1 MRNTIFYGLCL
12 GMGLFGITSS
22 YSDSGVIEEVVIT
35 SSILG
40 ETFSESNSVVELV
53 EKDILS
59 VSATENIGSTLES
72 HSGISSRD
80 FGAAV
85 GQPVIRGMSGDRVK
99 ILSDGIVT
107 RDVSGIGEDHVSDVD
122 LTNIEQIEVIRGPAS
137 LLYTNGSMG
146 GIVNVV
152 TNTIPT
158 KDLTD
163 REILVAIESQSVSDG
178 SAVKL
183 GYEENIGGFNFTLNV
198 SDSDHENFDV
208 PVGAI
213 LHDEDE
219 EHHGDEE
226 TGFLPN
232 SDRETLSYRLGVSKV
247 GDWGHVGL
255 SVGKIENMYGVPFH
269 VDAHSED
276 GHDDHAG
283 EDHSDDHAGEDHS
296 DDHDDDHAG
305 MDHDDDHDDDHAGDD
320 HGDEHEGERI
330 FSTTDSEVFNLSGSF
345 NLDAGILKKV
355 DYFFSDSSYSH
366 TEGHAEDDH
375 GGEHAGEDHGDEH
388 AGEDHGDEHAGDDHG
403 DEDGHDAHGHGEP
416 TTFSNDAQEYGAVFD
431 FSGEKTTQKISIG
444 AVTEDIAII
453 GSEAFMMP
461 STVDE
466 FTFGYYLGREIGPF
480 SLGLALRYDQIDKA
494 GSVAEA
500 HHDDDHADE
509 EHAGEDHAEE
519 EHTGEEHGDEHE
531 VEITDY
537 ARDFNNSSIA
547 LSLATNLNDSIDL
560 ALNYAT
566 FERAPAEV
574 ELFMNG
580 PHLAVGRYEEGDPSM
595 QAEQASNID
604 LSLNYEK
611 DGLFASLSFFQND
624 IDNYIYLEDDPLGTM
639 EEGLLKAAYK
649 QNDAEFDG
657 YELEFGRG
665 FSLTKGYLVLSF
677 ARDSVSGNFDDGS
690 NVPRMVPERNM
701 FKLKYTGEDFSA
713 AFMLRD
719 VEEQTSIAAGETATE
734 GFQMLDINVSKTV
747 ELASGSSV
755 QVAVF
760 GKNLLDESARN
771 HSSLVKNE
779 VPLPGRNIGI
789 KLNLTF

>member
-12 GMGLFGITSS
+12 GMGLLGITSS
-22 YSDSGVIEEVVIT
+22 YSDSGVIEEIVIT

-40 ETFSESNSVVELV
+40 ETFSESSSVVELV
-53 EKDILS
+53 EKDTLS
-59 VSATENIGSTLES
+59 VSATQNIGSTLES
-72 HSGISSRD
+72 YPGISSRD

-99 ILSDGIVT
+99 ILFDGLVT

-122 LTNIEQIEVIRGPAS
+122 LTNAEQIEVIRGPAS

-152 TNTIPT
+152 TNTIPE

-163 REILVAIESQSVSDG
+163 REVFVAIESQSVSDG
-178 SAVKL
+178 RTLKL
-183 GYEENIGGFNFTLNV
+183 GYEENIAGLNFTLNV

-232 SDRETLSYRLGVSKV
+232 SDREALSYRLGVSKV

-283 EDHSDDHAGEDHS
+283 EDHSDDH
-296 DDHDDDHAG
+296 DDDHAG

-320 HGDEHEGERI
+320 HADEHEGERI
-330 FSTTDSEVFNLSGSF
+330 FSTTDSEVLNLSGSY

-355 DYFFSDSSYSH
+355 DYFYSDSSYSH
-366 TEGHAEDDH
+366 TEGHAEEDDH
-375 GGEHAGEDHGDEH
+375 GDAHAGEDHG
-388 AGEDHGDEHAGDDHG
+388 G
-403 DEDGHDAHGHGEP
+403 EDGHDAHGHGEP

-431 FSGEKTTQKISIG
+431 FSTEETTQKISIS

-461 STVDE
+461 SSVDE
-466 FTFGYYLGREIGPF
+466 FTFGYYLGREIGLF
-480 SLGLALRYDQIDKA
+480 SLGLALRYDQIDKV

-509 EHAGEDHAEE
+509 EHVDGEHA
-519 EHTGEEHGDEHE
+519 GEEHGDEDE

-537 ARDFNNSSIA
+537 VRDFNNSSIA
-547 LSLATNLNDSIDL
+547 LSLETKLNDSIDL

-580 PHLAVGRYEEGDPSM
+580 PHLAVGRYEEGNPSM
-595 QAEQASNID
+595 QEEQASNID
-604 LSLNYEK
+604 LSLSYEN

-639 EEGLLKAAYK
+639 EEGLLKANYK
-649 QNDAEFDG
+649 QNNVEFDG
-657 YELEFGRG
+657 YELEFGKG

-701 FKLKYTGEDFSA
+701 FKLNYTGEDFSA
-713 AFMLRD
+713 AFILKD
-719 VEEQTSIAAGETATE
+719 VEEQTSIAAGEAATE
-734 GFQMLDINVSKTV
+734 GFLMLDINVSKTV
-747 ELASGSSV
+747 ELVSGSSV
-755 QVAVF
+755 QFAVF
-760 GKNLLDESARN
+760 GKNLLDEAARN
-771 HSSLVKNE
+771 HSSFVKNE
-779 VPLPGRNIGI
+779 VPLPGRNIGV

>member
-1 MRNTIFYGLCL
+1 MKTISFYGLCL
-12 GMGLFGITSS
+12 GIGLFGVTSS
-22 YSDSGVIEEVVIT
+22 YSDSRMIEEVVIT

-40 ETFSESNSVVELV
+40 ETFSESNSVVELI
-53 EKDILS
+53 EKDSLS

-72 HSGISSRD
+72 YPGVSSRD

-99 ILSDGIVT
+99 ILSDGLVT

-122 LTNIEQIEVIRGPAS
+122 LTNVEQIEVIRGPAS
-137 LLYTNGSMG
+137 LLYANGSMG

-178 SAVKL
+178 SMVKL
-183 GYEENIGGFNFTLNV
+183 GYEENIGGLNFTLNV
-198 SDSDHENFDV
+198 ANSDHENFDV

-283 EDHSDDHAGEDHS
+283 VDHDVTHGGMEDD

-305 MDHDDDHDDDHAGDD
+305 MDHDDDHDDDHTEDDHGDD

-345 NLDAGILKKV
+345 NLDVGILKKV

-366 TEGHAEDDH
+366 TEGHAEEDDH
-375 GGEHAGEDHGDEH
+375 GDGDAG
-388 AGEDHGDEHAGDDHG
+388 ADHG
-403 DEDGHDAHGHGEP
+403 DEDGHDEHGHGEP

-431 FSGEKTTQKISIG
+431 FSGERTTQKITIG
-444 AVTEDIAII
+444 TVSEDIAII

-461 STVDE
+461 SNVDE
-466 FTFGYYLGREIGPF
+466 VTFGYYLGREIGPF
-480 SLGLALRYDQIDKA
+480 SLGFALRYDQIDKV

-500 HHDDDHADE
+500 HHDDDHAGMDQ
-509 EHAGEDHAEE
+509 DDD
-519 EHTGEEHGDEHE
+519 HTGDDHGDEHE
-531 VEITDY
+531 VEVTDY

-547 LSLATNLNDSIDL
+547 LSLGTKLNDSIDL
-560 ALNYAT
+560 ALNFST

-611 DGLFASLSFFQND
+611 DGLFASLSIFQND
-624 IDNYIYLEDDPLGTM
+624 IDNYIYLEDDPLGTI

-649 QNDAEFDG
+649 QNDSEFDG
-657 YELEFGRG
+657 YELEFGKG

-713 AFMLRD
+713 ALMLKD
-719 VEEQTSIAAGETATE
+719 VEEQTSIAAGEAATE
-734 GFQMLDINVSKTV
+734 GFQMLDINVAKTV

-760 GKNLLDESARN
+760 GKNLLDEAARN
-771 HSSLVKNE
+771 HSSFVKNE
-779 VPLPGRNIGI
+779 VPLPGRNIGV

>member
-1 MRNTIFYGLCL
+1 MRNTIFYGLCI
-12 GMGLFGITSS
+12 GVGLFGINSS
-22 YSDSGVIEEVVIT
+22 YSDSQMIEEVVIT

-40 ETFSESNSVVELV
+40 ETFSEANSVVQV
-53 EKDILS
+53 IEKDVLT
-59 VSATENIGSTLES
+59 VSASESIGSTLDS
-72 HSGISSRD
+72 YPGISSRD

-99 ILSDGIVT
+99 ILSDGLVT

-122 LTNIEQIEVIRGPAS
+122 LTNAEQIEVIRGPAS
-137 LLYTNGSMG
+137 LLYTNGSIG

-152 TNTIPT
+152 TNTIPK
-158 KDLTD
+158 KDLTN
-163 REILVAIESQSVSDG
+163 REIRLAIESQSASDG
-178 SAVKL
+178 SAVKF
-183 GYEENIGGFNFTLNV
+183 GYEENIGGLNV
-198 SDSDHENFDV
+198 TMDVADSDHENFYV

-213 LHDEDE
+213 IHDEDE

-226 TGFLPN
+226 SGFLPN
-232 SDRETLSYRLGVSKV
+232 SDLETLSYRLGVSKV
-247 GDWGHVGL
+247 GDWGHFGL

-283 EDHSDDHAGEDHS
+283 MDHDDDHTGM
-296 DDHDDDHAG
+296 DHDDDHAG
-305 MDHDDDHDDDHAGDD
+305 MDHDDDHAGDD

-330 FSTTDSEVFNLSGSF
+330 FSTTDSEVFNLSGSL
-345 NLDAGILKKV
+345 NLDAGILNTV
-355 DYFFSDSSYSH
+355 DYFFRDSSYSH
-366 TEGHAEDDH
+366 TEDHAEEDDH
-375 GGEHAGEDHGDEH
+375 GDGHAGEDHVDEH
-388 AGEDHGDEHAGDDHG
+388 AGEDHGDEG
-403 DEDGHDAHGHGEP
+403 GHDAHGHGEL
-416 TTFSNDAQEYGAVFD
+416 TTFSNDAREYGAVID
-431 FSGEKTTQKISIG
+431 FSGEETTQKITIG

-461 STVDE
+461 SSVDE
-466 FTFGYYLGREIGPF
+466 FSFGYYLGREIGPF
-480 SLGLALRYDQIDKA
+480 SLGLALRYDQIDKL

-500 HHDDDHADE
+500 HHDDDHANE

-519 EHTGEEHGDEHE
+519 DHAGEEHAGEEHVDEHE

-537 ARDFNNSSIA
+537 ARDFNNSNIA
-547 LSLATNLNDSIDL
+547 LSLGTKLNDSIDL
-560 ALNYAT
+560 ALNYVT

-580 PHLAVGRYEEGDPSM
+580 PHLAVGRYEEGNPSM

-604 LSLNYEK
+604 LALNYEK

-624 IDNYIYLEDDPLGTM
+624 IDNYIYLEDDPLGTV
-639 EEGLLKAAYK
+639 EEGLLKATY
-649 QNDAEFDG
+649 QQHDAEFDG
-657 YELEFGRG
+657 YELEFGKG

-713 AFMLRD
+713 AFTLKD
-719 VEEQTSIAAGETATE
+719 VEEQTSIAVGETATE
-734 GFQMLDINVSKTV
+734 GFQMLDINVSKTL

-755 QVAVF
+755 QFAVF
-760 GKNLLDESARN
+760 GKNLLDEAARN
-771 HSSLVKNE
+771 HSSFVKNE
-779 VPLPGRNIGI
+779 VPLPGRNIGV
-789 KLNLTF
+789 KLNLIF

>member
-1 MRNTIFYGLCL
+1 MRNTIFYGLCI
-12 GMGLFGITSS
+12 GVGLFGINSS
-22 YSDSGVIEEVVIT
+22 YSDSQMIEEVVIT

-40 ETFSESNSVVELV
+40 ETFSEANSVVQV
-53 EKDILS
+53 IEKDVLT
-59 VSATENIGSTLES
+59 VSASESIGSTLDS
-72 HSGISSRD
+72 YPGISSRD

-99 ILSDGIVT
+99 ILSDGLVT

-122 LTNIEQIEVIRGPAS
+122 LTNVEQIEVILGPAS
-137 LLYTNGSMG
+137 LLYTNGSIG

-152 TNTIPT
+152 TNTIPK
-158 KDLTD
+158 KDLTN
-163 REILVAIESQSVSDG
+163 REIRLAIESQSASDG
-178 SAVKL
+178 SAVKF
-183 GYEENIGGFNFTLNV
+183 GYEEHIGGLNV
-198 SDSDHENFDV
+198 TMDVADSDHENFYV

-213 LHDEDE
+213 IHDEDE

-226 TGFLPN
+226 SGFLPN
-232 SDRETLSYRLGVSKV
+232 SDLETLSYRLGVSKV
-247 GDWGHVGL
+247 GDWGHFGL

-283 EDHSDDHAGEDHS
+283 M
-296 DDHDDDHAG
+296 DHDDDHAG
-305 MDHDDDHDDDHAGDD
+305 MDHDDDHAGMDHDDDHAGDD

-345 NLDAGILKKV
+345 NVDADILKKV

-366 TEGHAEDDH
+366 TESHAEEDDH
-375 GGEHAGEDHGDEH
+375 GDGDAG
-388 AGEDHGDEHAGDDHG
+388 ADHG
-403 DEDGHDAHGHGEP
+403 DEDGHDEHGHGEP

-431 FSGEKTTQKISIG
+431 FSGERTTQKISIG
-444 AVTEDIAII
+444 AVTEDIVII

-461 STVDE
+461 SNVDE

-480 SLGLALRYDQIDKA
+480 SLGLALRYDQVDKL

-509 EHAGEDHAEE
+509 DDAVAENADDDHAGAEHAGE
-519 EHTGEEHGDEHE
+519 EHE
-531 VEITDY
+531 VEVTDY

-547 LSLATNLNDSIDL
+547 LSLGTKLNDSIDL

-566 FERAPAEV
+566 FERAPAEA

-580 PHLAVGRYEEGDPSM
+580 PHLAVGRYEEGNPSM

-604 LSLNYEK
+604 LALNYEK

-624 IDNYIYLEDDPLGTM
+624 IDNYIYLEDDPLGTV
-639 EEGLLKAAYK
+639 EEGLLKATY
-649 QNDAEFDG
+649 QQHDAEFDG
-657 YELEFGRG
+657 YELEFGKG

-713 AFMLRD
+713 AFMLKD
-719 VEEQTSIAAGETATE
+719 VEEQTSIAVGETATE
-734 GFQMLDINVSKTV
+734 GFQMLDINVSKTL

-755 QVAVF
+755 QFAVF
-760 GKNLLDESARN
+760 GKNLLDEAARN
-771 HSSLVKNE
+771 HSSFVKNE
-779 VPLPGRNIGI
+779 VPLPGRNIGV
-789 KLNLTF
+789 KLNLIF